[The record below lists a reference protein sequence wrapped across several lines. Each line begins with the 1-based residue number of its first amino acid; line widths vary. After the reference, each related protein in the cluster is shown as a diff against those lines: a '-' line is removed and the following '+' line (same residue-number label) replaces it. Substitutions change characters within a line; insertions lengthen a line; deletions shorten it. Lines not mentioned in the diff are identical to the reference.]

1 MDRLRRPSLRDVAER
16 AGASVQTVSRVA
28 NGEPNVTD
36 ALRGRVLTAMNEL
49 GYRPNAAARAIR
61 RGAFNTI
68 GVVYHDLVSVGVHR
82 SVEAISKRAAE
93 QGCATTLMPLTVT
106 SSQAADGAFMRLGEM
121 AVDAIIVVLPD
132 HFEAVE
138 SLHIPPGLS
147 TVVIGPSMLPGA
159 ASLDFDQQLGART
172 VVEHLLALGH
182 DTVHHVAGPSG
193 SYAAESRLAEWEAT
207 LRRGGRAVPEA
218 LRGDWTPASGYQA
231 MQALLKHDRPSAVFV
246 ANDQMALG
254 VYRAIHEA
262 GSRIPADISVVGFDD
277 VAEAAMYAP
286 PLTTIAEDWNEL
298 GRQAVRAA
306 LESRAG
312 ADTPPAVTLPTRLV
326 VRDSTTSPRGG
337 RAQ

>member
-82 SVEAISKRAAE
+82 SVEAISKGAAE

-132 HFEAVE
+132 RFEAIE
-138 SLHIPPGLS
+138 SLHIPPGVP
-147 TVVIGPSMLPGA
+147 TVVIGPQMLAGA

-172 VVEHLLALGH
+172 VVEHLLELGH
-182 DTVHHVAGPSG
+182 DTVHHIAGPPG
-193 SYAAESRLAEWEAT
+193 SYSAESRLSEWAAT
-207 LRRGGRAVPEA
+207 LQQRGRPVSTA
-218 LRGDWTPASGYQA
+218 LRGDWTPASGYRA
-231 MQALLKHDRPSAVFV
+231 MQTLIESERPSAVFV

-254 VYRAIHEA
+254 AYRAIQEA
-262 GSRIPADISVVGFDD
+262 GLTIPGDLSIVGFDD

-286 PLTTIAEDWNEL
+286 PLTTIAEDWTEL

-306 LESRAG
+306 LEFHAG
-312 ADTPPAVTLPTRLV
+312 PEAPAVTLPTRLV
-326 VRDSTTSPRGG
+326 VREST
-337 RAQ
+337 AQPNRTRS